1 MTHFLK
7 SSSLALIMAAGLATP
22 AMADIQ
28 VTGTLDIDKDI
39 TIDVDT
45 TKDKSIVVGVEMDV
59 ILDGSAQS
67 NAAIN
72 ATIDDVSV
80 GAIND
85 SVTDQGIDKTASTT
99 DSVNRNTGIVQFN
112 QDAGNVSN
120 QGNVMAAAAVF
131 TAVDSDDS
139 QVVMSEAYADQRIS
153 DSESTHEEDF
163 DNLAGLVDLVDGEFV
178 VDLDGDFDFDLT
190 AEITNSYNGNAGV
203 VMGNQNVGN
212 ANNQHN
218 LLSLAVGDNALVA
231 LSDAGLGQ
239 ENSGNVLNDVNTLK
253 TATVTNSMN
262 GNTGIV
268 AVNQSTGAFNN
279 QATVISV
286 AALTSSVGLG
296 Q

>member
-1 MTHFLK
+1 MTRFLK
-7 SSSLALIMAAGLATP
+7 SSSLAIIMAAGLATP

-28 VTGTLDIDKDI
+28 VIGTLDIDKDI

-45 TKDKSIVVGVEMDV
+45 TKDKDIIVGVQMDV

-72 ATIDDVSV
+72 STITDVSV
-80 GAIND
+80 GAISD
-85 SVTDQGIDKTASTT
+85 DIIDQGIDKEATT
-99 DSVNRNTGIVQFN
+99 RDSVNENTGIVQFN

-120 QGNVMAAAAVF
+120 QGNVMSAAAVF
-131 TAVDSDDS
+131 TAGEDT

-153 DSESTHEEDF
+153 DSDSTHEEGF
-163 DNLAGLVDLVDGEFV
+163 DNLAGLVDDNLNVT
-178 VDLDGDFDFDLT
+178 LDGDYEYDLT
-190 AEITNSYNGNAGV
+190 ATIRNSYNGNSGV
-203 VMGNQNVGN
+203 AMGNQNVGN

-239 ENSGNVLNDVNTLK
+239 ENSGNVLNDINTLK
-253 TATVTNSMN
+253 TASVNDSMN

>member
-1 MTHFLK
+1 MTRFLK
-7 SSSLALIMAAGLATP
+7 SSSLAIIMAAGLATP

-28 VTGTLDIDKDI
+28 VIGTLDIDKDI

-45 TKDKSIVVGVEMDV
+45 TKDKDIIVGVQMDV

-72 ATIDDVSV
+72 STITDVSV
-80 GAIND
+80 GAIDD
-85 SVTDQGIDKTASTT
+85 SIFDQGIDKEASTR
-99 DSVNRNTGIVQFN
+99 DSVNENTGIVQFN

-120 QGNVMAAAAVF
+120 QGNVMSAAAVF
-131 TAVDSDDS
+131 TAGEDT

-153 DSESTHEEDF
+153 DSDSTHEEGF
-163 DNLAGLVDLVDGEFV
+163 DNLAGLVDDNLNVT
-178 VDLDGDFDFDLT
+178 LDGDYEYDLT
-190 AEITNSYNGNAGV
+190 ATIRNSYNGNSGV
-203 VMGNQNVGN
+203 AMGNQNVGN

-239 ENSGNVLNDVNTLK
+239 ENSGNVLNDINTLK
-253 TATVTNSMN
+253 TASVNDSMN